1 MLFLTYDP
9 QLNPTELEI
18 YKYISHNIEK
28 VPYMTIR
35 ELADEIHFSKTAI
48 WRFCQKFECEGYTDF
63 KFKLKNYLSE
73 RKKTAQPKSLDETML
88 IHFLQRSSEELLE
101 GRIVQAAELLA
112 KKEFVLFIGEGT
124 SKVLAEF
131 GEIYFSSIYN
141 LSASV
146 SHLFSHP
153 VSKLSEET
161 AKKVGVIAL
170 SVSGETQKVRQNI
183 DYFIEMGIDVI
194 AITNSEKSTIA
205 QLSTVTIPYYITTEK
220 SSIADVTSQ
229 LPALFLIEKLANTV
243 STMLNECP

>member
-88 IHFLQRSSEELLE
+88 IHFTTLIRRIIRRTDCSSC
-101 GRIVQAAELLA
+101 GIAGKKRICSFYWRRNVQ
-112 KKEFVLFIGEGT
+112 
-124 SKVLAEF
+124 SP
-131 GEIYFSSIYN
+131 S
-141 LSASV
+141 
-146 SHLFSHP
+146 
-153 VSKLSEET
+153 
-161 AKKVGVIAL
+161 
-170 SVSGETQKVRQNI
+170 
-183 DYFIEMGIDVI
+183 
-194 AITNSEKSTIA
+194 
-205 QLSTVTIPYYITTEK
+205 
-220 SSIADVTSQ
+220 
-229 LPALFLIEKLANTV
+229 
-243 STMLNECP
+243 